1 LPIALFGK
9 EERIMASVSIRWFGH
24 SGFSLGD
31 PGGKTVLVDP
41 WFQGNP
47 SAQGGTE
54 SVAKADILLIT
65 HDHFDHSSDA
75 VALAKQTGA
84 LVVGIF
90 ELAGDLKAKGVPESQ
105 LLHGGGGMN
114 VGGTVVLDGFSITMT
129 EARHSCSL
137 GAPVGYVIRTPSGTT
152 VYHSGD
158 TGIFAGMSL
167 IGELYPID
175 VALLPIGSVFTMDYR
190 QAAKAASLLRA
201 KTVIPMHFGT
211 FPILEPNADRFV
223 SEMKKTAPG
232 TRVVVLKPGEETS
245 I

>member
-1 LPIALFGK
+1 MPPVK
-9 EERIMASVSIRWFGH
+9 IRWFGH
-24 SGFSLGD
+24 SGFSIQD
-31 PGGKTVLVDP
+31 PSGKTVLVDP

-47 SAQGGTE
+47 TAPIGPEGI
-54 SVAKADILLIT
+54 AKADFLLLT
-65 HDHFDHSSDA
+65 HDHFDHAADA
-75 VALAKQTGA
+75 ASLARMTGA

-90 ELAGDLKAKGVPESQ
+90 ELVGDLKAKGVPETQ
-105 LLHGGGGMN
+105 LLHGGVGMN
-114 VGGTVVLDGFSITMT
+114 VGGTVVLDGFSFTMT

-137 GAPVGYVIRTPSGTT
+137 GAPVGYVIKTPSGTT
-152 VYHSGD
+152 LYHSGD

-190 QAAKAASLLRA
+190 QAAKAASLLQA

-223 SEMKKTAPG
+223 AEMKKVAPG
-232 TRVVVLKPGEETS
+232 TRVVVLKPGEETA